1 VEVPALFSVSVDCAF
16 CVLVE
21 RFRNTLLWPLL
32 YAITPPVSP
41 TLDEESELIF
51 RESMDAPAV
60 EESPV

>member
-1 VEVPALFSVSVDCAF
+1 
-16 CVLVE
+16 
-21 RFRNTLLWPLL
+21 LL